1 MSFVQYAKDVARY
14 AQYHFNKAIAPGNK
28 FVPTMTIPFE
38 ESFRA
43 IKTQDHRKLA
53 HAYDNAAYVCAK
65 KIASAVAG
73 VPLKLY
79 VAKPS
84 DKTLRNPTRT
94 VPKERRMGLE
104 KDSTLTR
111 YLTKDVEVVE
121 VMEHP
126 FLDLMANINPYY
138 NYFDFFMLTDLNM
151 ELMGNAY
158 WYVVDDKFGLPAELW
173 ILPAQYMW
181 VVPDRQEF
189 IKAYVMMR
197 GIAGASGLM
206 RVPFEETEVVHFK
219 EPSPNNIYYGVS
231 WLGAMSEAYNLQ
243 VNIDRYDIAF
253 FSNMARP
260 DGILQSPKG
269 TIVTPSV
276 FKQIKQ
282 QFLQKYTG
290 VRNALTPMIL
300 QGGLEWQNISQ
311 PPTDLGLKDSRRD
324 SLERLAMASGVP
336 LAKLITENVN
346 KAVAQA
352 AQLDFLR
359 DTVRPKLTLIQEK
372 INEKLMPRYG
382 EEFFVAFDEIVPEDK
397 ELLLKREHEDVKLG
411 IRTRN
416 EVRKARGEK
425 PHPVDGDILPPFPGT
440 IAAPPTAVK
449 PESEPTNGG
458 RKPTATPEVDS
469 TPSSSTEAEVGE
481 KKQTYLY
488 ITDNGSEIKAESWER
503 AQMVCDA
510 NGKGEVIVGE
520 HVEQIEI
527 QETETETDSEKA
539 HDVSRTK
546 EERDI
551 YWKVFEEVT
560 EPLEKSFRKELVKYF
575 EKQEKQVLAN
585 LRKFKSARRVI
596 KVKEGDID
604 NIIFG
609 ANEWK
614 EKYAEDLEKEYIKT
628 VAAAGKQAEGL
639 LPGLS
644 FDVANP
650 EVEKFIG
657 RTLTKTAED
666 ITETTIKKITKQL
679 QTGIAN
685 GESIP
690 DLAFRIGEVYE
701 EAVGSRAVMIARTE
715 VVGSYA
721 GGSLE
726 AYKQSDVVERVE
738 WIATRDGRVRDDH
751 LALDGKTIKLGKTFT
766 LGGAPTKGPGLSPI
780 AGESINCRCFVDGQI
795 PIYTDTGWKQIQHIK
810 KGDRVLTHKGHFK
823 KVTGIL
829 QDKEKKIWSKYRG
842 DVVRITIAVPS
853 RNVNS
858 SNKKTRPLF
867 ITVTPEHPILTDSG
881 FKEAQIINEKDKII
895 TAGRTCLTCSN
906 EFPIVKFRES
916 AADYLPKYCSLS
928 CANSYTAKEQ
938 WKNTNMREV
947 VSKKSAEQMKR
958 EYANGTRDRFAITK
972 KANEKMWE
980 LIKQDKWVLQA
991 GNHTFFPRYFD
1002 TDIELKMEA
1011 ELKKR
1016 KIKYKKQ
1023 RFIAGHSVDFYIP
1036 HRKAVIECNGD
1047 YWHSPKKQR
1056 EKDAR
1061 KRKRIEASGFHVFEY
1076 WGSEINKDVS
1086 ACVNHFEHS
1095 ILNHTGEYKNIKL
1108 NIISI
1113 EKWKLKKAKRLYNFS
1128 VEDDESYIA
1137 KGIITHNCALAPVV
1151 GEL

>member
-1 MSFVQYAKDVARY
+1 MGFVQYAKDVAKY
-14 AQYHFNKAIAPGNK
+14 AQYHINKAIAPGNK

-38 ESFRA
+38 EANRA

-53 HAYDNAAYVCAK
+53 NAYDNAAYVCAK
-65 KIASAVAG
+65 KIAYAVAG

-84 DKTLRNPTRT
+84 GKTLRNPTRT
-94 VPKERRMGLE
+94 VSKGRRMALE
-104 KDSTLTR
+104 TDSTLTK
-111 YLTKDVEVVE
+111 YLTKDVDIVE

-126 FLDLMANINPYY
+126 FLNLMANINPYY

-158 WYVVDDKFGLPAELW
+158 WYVVDDKFGMPAELW

-197 GIAGASGLM
+197 GIAGADGLM
-206 RVPFEETEVVHFK
+206 RVPFEEKEVVHFK

-276 FKQIKQ
+276 FRQIKQ

-382 EEFFVAFDEIVPEDK
+382 EEFFVAFDEVVPEDK

-411 IRTRN
+411 IRTRD
-416 EVRKARGEK
+416 EIRKARGEE
-425 PHPVDGDILPPFPGT
+425 PHPVGGDILPPFPGT
-440 IAAPPTAVK
+440 IAVAPTAVK
-449 PESEPTNGG
+449 PEPANSGE
-458 RKPTATPEVDS
+458 KPAATPEVSS
-469 TPSSSTEAEVGE
+469 TPASSTEAEVGDKE
-481 KKQTYLY
+481 IKKQPLKSLY
-488 ITDNGSEIKAESWER
+488 ITEYSVDGQRYSGEIEAHSWEQ
-503 AQMVCDA
+503 AQALCDM
-510 NGKGEVIVGE
+510 KGRDEIVVGE

-527 QETETETDSEKA
+527 QETEIDSEKA
-539 HDVSRTK
+539 HDISRTK
-546 EERDI
+546 EERDT

-560 EPLEKSFRKELVKYF
+560 DPLEKSFRKELVKYF

-585 LRKFKSARRVI
+585 LRKFKSARRVVKI
-596 KVKEGDID
+596 KEGDIN
-604 NIIFG
+604 NIVFG

-628 VAAAGKQAEGL
+628 VAAAGKGAEKL
-639 LPGLS
+639 IPELA

-657 RTLTKTAED
+657 RTLTKTAEE
-666 ITETTIKKITKQL
+666 ITQTTIGKITKQL
-679 QTGIAN
+679 QDGIAA

-701 EAVGSRAVMIARTE
+701 SAVGSRSVMIARTE
-715 VVGSYA
+715 VVGSYSA
-721 GGSLE
+721 GSLE
-726 AYKQSDVVERVE
+726 AYKQSGVVERVE
-738 WIATRDGRVRDDH
+738 WIATRDDRVRDDH
-751 LALDGKTIKLGKTFT
+751 LALDGKIIKLGKAWTF
-766 LGGAPTKGPGLSPI
+766 GDGVKTKGPGLS
-780 AGESINCRCFVDGQI
+780 GVGGHDINCR
-795 PIYTDTGWKQIQHIK
+795 
-810 KGDRVLTHKGHFK
+810 
-823 KVTGIL
+823 
-829 QDKEKKIWSKYRG
+829 
-842 DVVRITIAVPS
+842 
-853 RNVNS
+853 
-858 SNKKTRPLF
+858 
-867 ITVTPEHPILTDSG
+867 
-881 FKEAQIINEKDKII
+881 
-895 TAGRTCLTCSN
+895 
-906 EFPIVKFRES
+906 
-916 AADYLPKYCSLS
+916 
-928 CANSYTAKEQ
+928 
-938 WKNTNMREV
+938 
-947 VSKKSAEQMKR
+947 
-958 EYANGTRDRFAITK
+958 
-972 KANEKMWE
+972 
-980 LIKQDKWVLQA
+980 
-991 GNHTFFPRYFD
+991 
-1002 TDIELKMEA
+1002 
-1011 ELKKR
+1011 
-1016 KIKYKKQ
+1016 
-1023 RFIAGHSVDFYIP
+1023 
-1036 HRKAVIECNGD
+1036 
-1047 YWHSPKKQR
+1047 
-1056 EKDAR
+1056 
-1061 KRKRIEASGFHVFEY
+1061 
-1076 WGSEINKDVS
+1076 
-1086 ACVNHFEHS
+1086 
-1095 ILNHTGEYKNIKL
+1095 
-1108 NIISI
+1108 
-1113 EKWKLKKAKRLYNFS
+1113 
-1128 VEDDESYIA
+1128 
-1137 KGIITHNCALAPVV
+1137 CALAPVV
-1151 GEL
+1151 DEV